1 MLPYFLWLP
10 GVLTSGCACV
20 CVCVCVCCGH
30 GMAPCFQPVDKW
42 DDKAQLPHGI
52 PAIRH
57 HLKTVDDVP
66 LLVSIFTD
74 STPSNVCDMMR
85 IMQENG
91 DVRVLECLLPETWRC
106 NHGCSAMSRL
116 RVC

>member
-91 DVRVLECLLPETWRC
+91 DVRVLECLLPEML
-106 NHGCSAMSRL
+106 AL
-116 RVC
+116 

>member
-1 MLPYFLWLP
+1 MPLQTLKRR
-10 GVLTSGCACV
+10 GA
-20 CVCVCVCCGH
+20 
-30 GMAPCFQPVDKW
+30 
-42 DDKAQLPHGI
+42 HGI

-91 DVRVLECLLPETWRC
+91 DVRVLECLLPEML
-106 NHGCSAMSRL
+106 AL
-116 RVC
+116 